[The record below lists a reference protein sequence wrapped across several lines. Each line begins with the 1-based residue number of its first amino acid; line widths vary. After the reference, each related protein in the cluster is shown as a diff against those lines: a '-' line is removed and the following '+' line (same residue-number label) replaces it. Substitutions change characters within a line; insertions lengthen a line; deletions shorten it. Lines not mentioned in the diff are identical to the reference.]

1 MSTVTPTDSDG
12 NSNEKY
18 RGMTTTTVRLSG
30 ETLRRLD
37 TIADDRSRSR
47 SEILRRA
54 AQQFVDDADA
64 DVDVDVDSNTDSAVT
79 VEDLERRIAKLER
92 AVDVDTNSETIIS
105 DSVNDDP
112 DPDADAD
119 SEFIAP
125 DPPSYVA
132 VFTDNDTPPGLKD
145 ALLEAGYMPGRGVDE
160 RIDILT
166 DVVEAINLIAMRSKS
181 EIPTRRADFI
191 NQLFDDELRDIQEK
205 TYWERRIRP
214 AINQL
219 IDVGYLARQNK
230 GYMISG

>member
-1 MSTVTPTDSDG
+1 
-12 NSNEKY
+12 
-18 RGMTTTTVRLSG
+18 MTTTTVRLSG
-30 ETLRRLD
+30 ETLKRLD
-37 TIADDRSRSR
+37 DIAEDRSRSR

-54 AQQFVDDADA
+54 AQQFVGDA
-64 DVDVDVDSNTDSAVT
+64 DVDVDSNTDSGVT
-79 VEDLERRIAKLER
+79 VGDLERRIAKLER
-92 AVDVDTNSETIIS
+92 AVDVDTNTETIIS

-125 DPPSYVA
+125 DPPSYTA
-132 VFTDNDTPPGLKD
+132 VFTDDDMTRPGLRD
-145 ALLEAGYMPGRGVDE
+145 ALLEARYMPGRGVDE

-166 DVVEAINLIAMRSKS
+166 DVVEAVSLIAMRSES
-181 EIPTRRADFI
+181 NIPTRRADFL

-219 IDVGYLARQNK
+219 IDVGYLVRQNN